1 MTAHAKRPS
10 RSKRAAAAVWSAIA
24 FLAIGYV
31 PTLLLGSPAVS
42 MILAAAAVIPYGSKA
57 SSAGR
62 GLLRGALLGLAAGL
76 AMTSAVDALLESRVQ
91 RSMPAQS
98 PPATLTGAQGNKPAS
113 SQAASVA
120 ALGSA
125 PTSRPATTSAA
136 PFPATTPASPKP
148 SPLPP
153 GAMAKLAAVYAG
165 ATMALCTSVAGLFA
179 MLKRRR
185 LKRID
190 QMWDSLE

>member
-1 MTAHAKRPS
+1 MTAYAKRPS
-10 RSKRAAAAVWSAIA
+10 HSKRAAAAVWSAIA

-42 MILAAAAVIPYGSKA
+42 MILSAATVIPYGSKA
-57 SSAGR
+57 SSVRR

-76 AMTSAVDALLESRVQ
+76 AMTSAVDALLESRV

-98 PPATLTGAQGNKPAS
+98 RPATLTGALVNKPAS

-179 MLKRRR
+179 MLKQRR